1 MVGKMLKLIKE
12 QYRENFNQNKFPA
25 LDPTTPWYNF
35 TLYCESCYSLGFK
48 PSLSSYIRYNTYY
61 KSLFKEK

>member
-1 MVGKMLKLIKE
+1 MVEKILKNMTE
-12 QYRENFNQNKFPA
+12 HWRANFNRSEYPA
-25 LDPTTPWYNF
+25 LDCTTPWYNF
-35 TLYCESCYSLGFK
+35 NLYCESCYSLGFK